1 MTGQY
6 FILQHNY
13 FLPAPSNSVPLFC
26 SAVSEVVRPI
36 EIGTLI
42 YWLEL
47 LDFTNVFLSASL
59 DVGSELISTDL

>member
-1 MTGQY
+1 M
-6 FILQHNY
+6 
-13 FLPAPSNSVPLFC
+13 C

-47 LDFTNVFLSASL
+47 LDFTNFFLSVSL
-59 DVGSELISTDL
+59 DVSSKLIITDLC